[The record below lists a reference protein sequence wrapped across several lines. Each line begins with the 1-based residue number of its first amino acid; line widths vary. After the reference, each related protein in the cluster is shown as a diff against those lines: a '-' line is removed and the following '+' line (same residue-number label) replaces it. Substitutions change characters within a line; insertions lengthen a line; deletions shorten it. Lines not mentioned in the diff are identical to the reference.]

1 MRASSIV
8 DNQGAASRTPF
19 SMNFA
24 SRAETQGFGLL
35 RVLGRF

>member
-8 DNQGAASRTPF
+8 DNQGVRTPF

-24 SRAETQGFGLL
+24 SRAETQGFGPL